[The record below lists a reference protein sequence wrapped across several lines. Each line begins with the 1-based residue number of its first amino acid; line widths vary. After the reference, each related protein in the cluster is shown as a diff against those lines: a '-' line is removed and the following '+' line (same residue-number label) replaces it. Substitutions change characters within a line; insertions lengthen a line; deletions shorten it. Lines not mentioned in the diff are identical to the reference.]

1 MSGLGAGRRDWVW
14 AFGRGGVGN
23 GGWRKQQ
30 EPDTASQRLLL
41 EGAHTWRDGMA
52 CRAFP
57 TPNAHCP
64 VRIRLS
70 SSSRTAS
77 PRCHAREPRRTRRR
91 PRRMRVRS
99 RSSPKR
105 ATEDDPAAQS
115 ATTSTRRWT
124 ASARSCPPEL
134 RTWKSRSTSASTGW
148 SSRSMSAS
156 VPSRIGFRPS
166 VTGSTPW
173 TRRCLRQFVWLVG
186 IQVTV
191 PVAVVGALLTALLR
205 QRQARGGSVNA
216 GAQYRTL
223 WKYSFF
229 SPVGSRLVD

>member
-41 EGAHTWRDGMA
+41 EGAHTWRDGTA

-77 PRCHAREPRRTRRR
+77 PRCHAREPRRTRRP
-91 PRRMRVRS
+91 PRRTRVRS

-124 ASARSCPPEL
+124 ASARSWPSEL
-134 RTWKSRSTSASTGW
+134 RTWKSRST
-148 SSRSMSAS
+148 SAS

-191 PVAVVGALLTALLR
+191 LVAVVGALLTALLR
-205 QRQARGGSVNA
+205 
-216 GAQYRTL
+216 
-223 WKYSFF
+223 
-229 SPVGSRLVD
+229 